1 MKRILKRIFT
11 EGFGEFFF
19 TFGSI
24 GVGLWLIYEV
34 YIQGREV
41 EVPYAGFIVL
51 SLGLFFFWSNYIR
64 EDLK

>member
-19 TFGSI
+19 TFFAI
-24 GVGLWLIYEV
+24 GVGLWLIYDV
-34 YIQGREV
+34 YILGREA
-41 EVPYAGFIVL
+41 EVPEAGFIVL
-51 SLGLFFFWSNYIR
+51 PIGLYMFWFNYIR